1 MKMNNF
7 EETPSFRPFR
17 TVRRYRSRLRPLT
30 GRPDLTAL
38 IDVMF
43 LMLIFFMLS
52 SSFVQVSGI
61 RVDLPR
67 VNASSTA
74 DIEKFIV
81 AVSHAGGRNQIYF
94 NDRPVDW
101 EMLKENLAAV
111 SGLSQS
117 ATVVIRADRQVP
129 FEVVTQIMALAERA
143 RLASFIAVMPEQ
155 LKPDTTFS
163 RKP

>member
-1 MKMNNF
+1 MN
-7 EETPSFRPFR
+7 RPNNHSADRPTGF
-17 TVRRYRSRLRPLT
+17 RRYRSRLKPLS

-67 VNASSTA
+67 VNSSSSA

-81 AVSHAGGRNQIYF
+81 AAEYSPRGSQIYF
-94 NDRPVDW
+94 NDQPVDW
-101 EMLKENLAAV
+101 EMLKEKLAEV
-111 SGLSQS
+111 SGLSKS
-117 ATVVIRADRQVP
+117 ATVVIRADRRVP
-129 FEVVTQIMALAERA
+129 FEVVAEIMALAEKA
-143 RLASFIAVMPEQ
+143 RLSTFIAVMPQQ
-155 LKPDTTFS
+155 LKPDAIFS
-163 RKP
+163 R